1 MQKHQGALLMRGTPN
16 QRMAVAER
24 AIVLREMEVKETS
37 QPLRGEVIIQ
47 DTTAKAAISH
57 AKVISPAKAAIVL
70 ASIVKAATNPV
81 KVISPAKAAIVLVSI
96 AKALPS
102 LAKVATS
109 PVRVVTLVVP
119 VLPATTLMPSTA

>member
-1 MQKHQGALLMRGTPN
+1 MRGTPN

-24 AIVLREMEVKETS
+24 AIVLREMEVKVTALPPREEAIP
-37 QPLRGEVIIQ
+37 QDII
-47 DTTAKAAISH
+47 AKAATSH
-57 AKVISPAKAAIVL
+57 VKAISPVKAAIVL
-70 ASIVKAATNPV
+70 A
-81 KVISPAKAAIVLVSI
+81 LI

-119 VLPATTLMPSTA
+119 VLPPATTLMPSTA